1 MSNARPPGGAQ
12 HEASSAY
19 VESPPGQ
26 ARPADTVESL
36 RLALAQRDLELA
48 TARQDAEDVMQMLSH
63 DLRAPLR
70 HVLAY
75 SGLLREML
83 AGGEDVKPALA
94 TLERSSRQLGD
105 MLDAVVELA
114 RLARAP
120 LQSALTP
127 GALLVEEA
135 RRSLQGQVPDAD
147 LARPVEWCIAPDL
160 PAMPGDPAQ
169 LRQAVRQLL
178 ANALKF
184 TRHEAQPRIEIGAA
198 PVDGDAS
205 VRLYVRDN
213 GVGFDPLQAARLFQP
228 FARLHGPRFEGLG
241 TGLAQVRQIVRRHGG
256 EVRAECAGG
265 GGCTVSLTLPAQPVF

>member
-1 MSNARPPGGAQ
+1 MNALPP
-12 HEASSAY
+12 SAE
-19 VESPPGQ
+19 VQ
-26 ARPADTVESL
+26 AL
-36 RLALAQRDLELA
+36 RALLAQRELELA
-48 TARQDAEDVMQMLSH
+48 TARQDADDFMRMVSH

-120 LQSALTP
+120 LQAVLTP
-127 GALLVEEA
+127 GTLLVEEA

-147 LARPVEWCIAPDL
+147 LARPVEWYIAPDL
-160 PAMPGDPAQ
+160 PAVPGDPAQ

-184 TRHEAQPRIEIGAA
+184 TRHEPLPRIEIGTA
-198 PVDGDAS
+198 PIDGAGVS
-205 VRLYVRDN
+205 LYVRDN
-213 GVGFDPLQAARLFQP
+213 GVGFDPGQASRLFQP

-256 EVRAECAGG
+256 EVSAECAGG
-265 GGCTVSLTLPAQPVF
+265 RGCTVSVTLPAQPAD

>member
-1 MSNARPPGGAQ
+1 MSSARPPEGAQ
-12 HEASSAY
+12 HEGSSVYA
-19 VESPPGQ
+19 ESLPGL
-26 ARPADTVESL
+26 ARLADTVPSL
-36 RLALAQRDLELA
+36 RLALGQRDLELA
-48 TARQDAEDVMQMLSH
+48 TARQDAEDLMRMLSH

-94 TLERSSRQLGD
+94 TLERSSRQLGE

-120 LQSALTP
+120 LQSVLTP
-127 GALLVEEA
+127 GTLLVEEA

-147 LARPVEWCIAPDL
+147 LARPVEWCIASDL
-160 PAMPGDPAQ
+160 PAIPGDPAQ

-184 TRHEAQPRIEIGAA
+184 TRHEPQPRIEVGVVPLDGAG
-198 PVDGDAS
+198 VC
-205 VRLYVRDN
+205 LYVRDN

-256 EVRAECAGG
+256 EVHAECAEG
-265 GGCTVSLTLPAQPVF
+265 GGCTVSVTLPGLPTF

>member
-1 MSNARPPGGAQ
+1 MNDTRPPAGAPGAGAALAAQAQ
-12 HEASSAY
+12 H
-19 VESPPGQ
+19 
-26 ARPADTVESL
+26 ADTVHSL
-36 RLALAQRDLELA
+36 RLLLAQRDQELA
-48 TARQDAEDVMQMLSH
+48 TARQDADSFMRMVSH

-114 RLARAP
+114 RLAHAP
-120 LQSALTP
+120 LQTVLTP
-127 GALLVEEA
+127 GTLLVEEA

-147 LARPVEWCIAPDL
+147 LTRAVEWCIAPDL

-169 LRQAVRQLL
+169 LRQALRQLL

-184 TRHEAQPRIEIGAA
+184 TRHAAQPRIEIGAA
-198 PVDGDAS
+198 PQGDAG
-205 VRLYVRDN
+205 VGLYVRDN
-213 GVGFDPLQAARLFQP
+213 GVGFDPVQATRLFQP
-228 FARLHGPRFEGLG
+228 FTRLHGPRFEGLG

-265 GGCTVSLTLPAQPVF
+265 EGCTVSVTLPVPATS